1 MKLSFTNKIIFFVLF
16 SLATSGFWSAYQFH
30 HVVEDMKDKASQ
42 TLKAETRSLGHQLAS
57 QYFERYGDV
66 KSFALNPVLLSAD
79 RLKISETLD
88 AYASSYGIYDLIV
101 VLELD
106 GTVVA
111 SNHKT
116 PEGRKLPFETVF
128 LPNFKGE
135 KWFQDLLKGEYT
147 KDEKGLMKHTL
158 VTQPKNE
165 EWMERLYGE
174 KRKTNVFGTLV
185 KDSWGRPYRVIANFA
200 NASWYESEIRSFHQR
215 MNSSGYDG
223 LEVGF
228 IGSNGKALSGFS
240 GKSGFQDREFAAGAF
255 LVKSPEGIAEVTEG
269 RKNESKIASYSII
282 RDPKFS
288 DSLGWGLVVQLP
300 EDELL
305 GYVKKDVI
313 RFYSF
318 LAFSILALG
327 VMAYFFGK
335 RIGRRLFHSVDAM
348 SSSLKNSQET
358 GQTLFRASQ
367 DLEDAS
373 SRQSS
378 AIQESMSALAEMAS
392 MISQTAT
399 NAKLSQESTQEVSE
413 RTVGGRQI
421 MTRMSES
428 MVAIEQANA
437 SLQEI
442 SKSIESIS
450 QKTNV
455 INDIVFKT
463 QLLSFN
469 ASIEAARAGQY
480 GKGFAVVAE
489 EVGNLAQM
497 SGKAAREI
505 EALILDSEKKVS
517 STLDLIK
524 RRVNEGNLVTDE
536 AVRTFNG
543 ISTAIDSI
551 REQVRLIAEAC
562 VQQDVG
568 IQQTNKAMEQ
578 LDVAA
583 RQTLDAAQ
591 MTRSSSNELQHSTEE
606 LDKISGHLNV
616 FLHGRKDGFVGA
628 ESAGNAVPAS
638 DAMMISRH
646 SDSADHD
653 PEFTFSGEQFANQV
667 PASGTDEISA
677 DDDSFKKIA

>member
-1 MKLSFTNKIIFFVLF
+1 MKLSFTNKIIFFVL
-16 SLATSGFWSAYQFH
+16 SALCISAFWSAYQFH

-42 TLKAETRSLGHQLAS
+42 TLKAETRSLGHQVAS

-79 RLKISETLD
+79 RLKIAETLD
-88 AYASSYGIYDLIV
+88 AYASSYGIYDLIL

-106 GTVVA
+106 GSVVA

-128 LPNFKGE
+128 LPNFKSE

-174 KRKTNVFGTLV
+174 KRTTNVFGTLV
-185 KDSWGRPYRVIANFA
+185 KDSWGRPFRVIANFA

-215 MNSSGYDG
+215 MASSGYEG
-223 LEVGF
+223 LEVGV
-228 IGSNGKALSGFS
+228 IGSNGKALSAFS
-240 GKSGFQDREFAAGAF
+240 GKSGFQDREFTAGSF
-255 LVKSPEGIAEVTEG
+255 LLKSPEGIMEVTEG
-269 RKNESKIASYSII
+269 KKKESRIASYSLI

-300 EDELL
+300 EDDLL
-305 GYVKKDVI
+305 GYVKKDVF

-318 LAFSILALG
+318 LAISVIALG
-327 VMAYFFGK
+327 VMAFFFGK
-335 RIGRRLFHSVDAM
+335 RMGRRLVHSVDAM
-348 SSSLKNSQET
+348 STTLKTSQET

-378 AIQESMSALAEMAS
+378 AIQESMSALSEMAS

-399 NAKLSQESTQEVSE
+399 NAKLSQESTQEVGE
-413 RTVGGRQI
+413 RTIGGRQI

-428 MVAIEQANA
+428 MVAIEQANT

-450 QKTNV
+450 QKTSV

-543 ISTAIDSI
+543 ISSAIDSI

-591 MTRSSSNELQHSTEE
+591 MTRSSSDELQNSTEE
-606 LDKISGHLNV
+606 LGKISGHLNV
-616 FLHGRKDGFVGA
+616 FLHGHQFHHAGA
-628 ESAGNAVPAS
+628 EAAGAAVPAMG
-638 DAMMISRH
+638 DLMVDGH
-646 SDSADHD
+646 PDSVDHE
-653 PEFTFSGEQFANQV
+653 PEFTFDAEPMANHS
-667 PASGTDEISA
+667 PAGGSEEVTA

>member
-1 MKLSFTNKIIFFVLF
+1 MKISFTNKIFYFVLS
-16 SLATSGFWSAYQFH
+16 SLAISGFMSAFQFH
-30 HVVEDMKDKASQ
+30 HVVKDIKSKATES
-42 TLKAETRSLGHQLAS
+42 LASETRSLGHQISA

-66 KSFALNPVLLSAD
+66 KAFALNPVFVMTD
-79 RLKISETLD
+79 RVKISEVLD
-88 AYASSYGIYDLIV
+88 SYSSAYGIYDMILI
-101 VLELD
+101 LDLD
-106 GTVVA
+106 GGVVA
-111 SNHKT
+111 SNHKS
-116 PEGRKLPFETVF
+116 PEGRKLAFDSVF
-128 LPNFKGE
+128 IPNFKGE
-135 KWFQDLLKGEYT
+135 KWFQDVLKGDFT
-147 KDEKGLMKHTL
+147 KDTKGELKQTL
-158 VTQPKNE
+158 VTAPKSEDWIN
-165 EWMERLYGE
+165 RLYGE
-174 KRKTNVFGTLV
+174 KRNTNVFATLV

-200 NASWYESEIRSFHQR
+200 NVSWIQNEIRSFGER
-215 MNSSGYDG
+215 MEVNGYSGV
-223 LEVGF
+223 EVGF
-228 IGSNGKALSGFS
+228 LAADGSVMSAFTP
-240 GKSGFQDREFAAGAF
+240 KSGFFEKEFEAATAF
-255 LVKSPEGIAEVTEG
+255 SKKDSGIIEVVEG
-269 RKNESKIASYSII
+269 RKKDSKIASFMKIKDS
-282 RDPKFS
+282 KLS
-288 DSLGWGLVVQLP
+288 DSLGWGLVVQVP
-300 EDELL
+300 ENELL
-305 GYVKKDVI
+305 GKIKGNVFQFYVI
-313 RFYSF
+313 LTLSIFG
-318 LAFSILALG
+318 LAF
-327 VMAYFFGK
+327 MAYFYSRKVGN
-335 RIGRRLFHSVDAM
+335 RLVESVDLMNQA
-348 SSSLKNSQET
+348 LQGGKDT
-358 GQTLFRASQ
+358 GNTLSRASQ

-373 SRQSS
+373 TKQSS

-392 MISQTAT
+392 MISQTAS

-428 MVAIEQANA
+428 MVAIEQANG

-505 EALILDSEKKVS
+505 ESLILESEKKVT

-536 AVRTFNG
+536 AVRTFTG
-543 ISTAIDSI
+543 ISNAIDSV

-591 MTRSSSNELQHSTEE
+591 MTRASSDELQGSSVHLEKVTDELSIFVHGKSGFFREEST
-606 LDKISGHLNV
+606 
-616 FLHGRKDGFVGA
+616 
-628 ESAGNAVPAS
+628 AV
-638 DAMMISRH
+638 
-646 SDSADHD
+646 SDSGISEVKSEQSFGFDD
-653 PEFTFSGEQFANQV
+653 FTKEEMTEFAAAHPDQ
-667 PASGTDEISA
+667 ISA